1 MNQNI
6 PNESRKIW
14 NVFSIFQYLYQ
25 QQSISMLFIL
35 ILMWVILS
43 LLSPYFFTVNNLFE
57 ITLQSA
63 VIALIAAGESFVIFS
78 GGIDLSVGSVFAFS
92 AIVGVLALQL
102 SGSVIVSL
110 MASIGAGLFA
120 GFCNGLA
127 IIKLKIPPFVATLGM
142 MGIARGL
149 ALILCN
155 GVPIYGLPREY
166 LWIGQGRIAGIVP
179 VPTIIVILLFTV
191 MYFVL
196 RNTRFG
202 RFTYSIGSNPEA
214 TRLSGIKVSSVTLG
228 IFMISGMFAAIAA
241 VIESARLGT
250 MQPASGNGYEL
261 LAIGSVFI
269 GGASIYGGEGNI
281 FASLIGALLV
291 TTIRNGLN
299 ILGVSAFYQYVVNG
313 LIIIFAVSADQIR
326 RKR

>member
-1 MNQNI
+1 MNQNL
-6 PNESRKIW
+6 PGEHRKNW
-14 NVFSIFQYLYQ
+14 DVLSIFQHLYQ

-35 ILMWVILS
+35 IIMWVILS

-92 AIVGVLALQL
+92 AIVGGLALQF

-179 VPTIIVILLFTV
+179 VPTIIVIILFTV

-228 IFMISGMFAAIAA
+228 IFMICGMFAAIAA

-313 LIIIFAVSADQIR
+313 LIIIFAVAADQIR
-326 RKR
+326 RKH

>member
-6 PNESRKIW
+6 PNDHRQNW
-14 NVFSIFQYLYQ
+14 DVLSIFQYLYQ

-35 ILMWVILS
+35 IIMWVVLS
-43 LLSPYFFTVNNLFE
+43 LLSPYFFTVSNLFE

-92 AIVGVLALQL
+92 AIVGGLALQF
-102 SGSVIVSL
+102 SGNVIVSL
-110 MASIGAGLFA
+110 IASIGAGLFA

-179 VPTIIVILLFTV
+179 VPTIIVIILFTV

-228 IFMISGMFAAIAA
+228 IFMICGMFAAIAA

-313 LIIIFAVSADQIR
+313 LIIIFAVAADQIR

>member
-6 PNESRKIW
+6 PDDHRQNW
-14 NVFSIFQYLYQ
+14 DVLSIFQYLYQ

-35 ILMWVILS
+35 IIMWVVLS
-43 LLSPYFFTVNNLFE
+43 LLSPYFFTVSNLFE

-92 AIVGVLALQL
+92 AIVGGLALQF
-102 SGSVIVSL
+102 SGNVIVSL
-110 MASIGAGLFA
+110 IASIGAGLFA

-179 VPTIIVILLFTV
+179 VPTIIVIILFTV

-228 IFMISGMFAAIAA
+228 IFMICGMFAAIAA

-313 LIIIFAVSADQIR
+313 LIIIFAVAADQIR

>member
-1 MNQNI
+1 MNQNLSD
-6 PNESRKIW
+6 EHRKNW
-14 NVFSIFQYLYQ
+14 DVLSIFQYLYQ

-35 ILMWVILS
+35 IIMWVILS

-92 AIVGVLALQL
+92 AIVGGLALQF

-179 VPTIIVILLFTV
+179 VPTIIVIILFYSNVFCVRNLVLGGLLT
-191 MYFVL
+191 
-196 RNTRFG
+196 
-202 RFTYSIGSNPEA
+202 P
-214 TRLSGIKVSSVTLG
+214 
-228 IFMISGMFAAIAA
+228 
-241 VIESARLGT
+241 
-250 MQPASGNGYEL
+250 
-261 LAIGSVFI
+261 
-269 GGASIYGGEGNI
+269 
-281 FASLIGALLV
+281 
-291 TTIRNGLN
+291 
-299 ILGVSAFYQYVVNG
+299 
-313 LIIIFAVSADQIR
+313 
-326 RKR
+326 

>member
-6 PNESRKIW
+6 PNDHRQNW
-14 NVFSIFQYLYQ
+14 DVLSIFQYLYQ

-35 ILMWVILS
+35 IIMWVVLS
-43 LLSPYFFTVNNLFE
+43 LLSPYFFTVSNLFE

-92 AIVGVLALQL
+92 AIVGGLALQF
-102 SGSVIVSL
+102 SGNVIVSL
-110 MASIGAGLFA
+110 IASVGAGLFA

-179 VPTIIVILLFTV
+179 VPTIIVIILFTV

-228 IFMISGMFAAIAA
+228 IFMICGMFAAIAA

-313 LIIIFAVSADQIR
+313 LIIIFAVAADQIR

>member
-6 PNESRKIW
+6 PDDHRQNW
-14 NVFSIFQYLYQ
+14 DVLSIFQYLYQ

-35 ILMWVILS
+35 IIMWVVLS
-43 LLSPYFFTVNNLFE
+43 LLSPYFFTVSNLFE

-92 AIVGVLALQL
+92 AIVGGLALQF
-102 SGSVIVSL
+102 SGNVIVSL
-110 MASIGAGLFA
+110 IASIGAGLFA

-179 VPTIIVILLFTV
+179 VPTIIVIILFTV

-228 IFMISGMFAAIAA
+228 IFMICGMFAAIAA

-313 LIIIFAVSADQIR
+313 LIIIFAVAADQIR
-326 RKR
+326 RKH

>member
-1 MNQNI
+1 
-6 PNESRKIW
+6 
-14 NVFSIFQYLYQ
+14 
-25 QQSISMLFIL
+25 
-35 ILMWVILS
+35 
-43 LLSPYFFTVNNLFE
+43 
-57 ITLQSA
+57 
-63 VIALIAAGESFVIFS
+63 
-78 GGIDLSVGSVFAFS
+78 
-92 AIVGVLALQL
+92 
-102 SGSVIVSL
+102 
-110 MASIGAGLFA
+110 
-120 GFCNGLA
+120 
-127 IIKLKIPPFVATLGM
+127 M

-179 VPTIIVILLFTV
+179 VPTIIVIILFTV

-228 IFMISGMFAAIAA
+228 IFMICGMFAAIAA

-313 LIIIFAVSADQIR
+313 LIIIFAVAADQIR
-326 RKR
+326 RKH